1 MKILLVEDNL
11 SLADWMARTLRSR
24 YPIDCAHNGADA
36 DHLLH
41 TQIYDLVILPAA
53 MAGG

>member
-24 YPIDCAHNGADA
+24 CSIDCAHNGADA

-53 MAGG
+53 MVGG